1 MKKIKYNA
9 AYASG
14 PVPVK
19 GVPFSL
25 DESIAFR
32 KEKYKRFVVED
43 VPTGRWITF
52 IDTVNTYSECER
64 VFKSVYKI
72 YAKKKIQQY
81 RKKKEYKEWIINGEL

>member
-1 MKKIKYNA
+1 MKKIKYNT

-25 DESIAFR
+25 DETIAFR
-32 KEKYKRFVVED
+32 KERYKWFVVED

-52 IDTVNTYSECER
+52 IDTVNTYAECER
-64 VFKSVYKI
+64 VFTSVYQQ
-72 YAKKKIQQY
+72 YAKRKIQEY
-81 RKKKEYKEWIINGEL
+81 RNKKEYKEWIINGEL

>member
-32 KEKYKRFVVED
+32 KERYKWFVVED
-43 VPTGRWITF
+43 VPTGRWITY
-52 IDTVNTYSECER
+52 IDTVNAYKDCEE
-64 VFKSVYKI
+64 VFIRIYKSGG
-72 YAKKKIQQY
+72 KKKIQEY
-81 RKKKEYKEWIINGEL
+81 RNKKEYKEWIING